1 MDEDFPNAA
10 RRHWRD
16 GETLLEQERL
26 ENADQHYG
34 FAAEC
39 ALKSALVSLGSFRE
53 GVHHRHINELWNK
66 IQRTSF
72 YRSYP
77 GLVQLLTGSNPFAD
91 WEVRQR
97 YFADGYVSEETL
109 QRHKDRARR
118 LLRAA
123 NLYRG

>member
-16 GETLLEQERL
+16 GETLMEQERL
-26 ENADQHYG
+26 ENADQLYG

-39 ALKSALVSLGSFRE
+39 ALKSALVTLGSFQE
-53 GVHHRHINELWNK
+53 EVHRRHINELWNK
-66 IQRTSF
+66 MQRTSF
-72 YRSYP
+72 SRRYP
-77 GLVQLLTGSNPFAD
+77 GLARLLTGSNPFAD

-97 YFADGYVSEETL
+97 YFADGYVSDETL

-118 LLRAA
+118 LLIAA

>member
-16 GETLLEQERL
+16 GQALMEQERL
-26 ENADQHYG
+26 ENADQLYG

-39 ALKSALVSLGSFRE
+39 ALKSALVDLGSFRE
-53 GVHHRHINELWNK
+53 EVHYRHINELWNK
-66 IQRTSF
+66 MQRTSF

-77 GLVQLLTGSNPFAD
+77 GLAQLLSGSNPFGD
-91 WEVRQR
+91 WEVKQR
-97 YFADGYVSEETL
+97 YFADGYISEETL
-109 QRHKDRARR
+109 QKHKDRACR
-118 LLRAA
+118 LLIAT